1 MTVRSKPFGTCWT
14 ITTKAAYRILISMAA
29 LLPLGLSESE
39 EDDLV
44 AFLATLTSP
53 EYAGVSNEELEK
65 QRARS
70 KTDRP
75 QRDEA
80 AAMGK
85 AGLGPGFKGPF
96 GDMTPA
102 QNEENPASLGGD

>member
-1 MTVRSKPFGTCWT
+1 
-14 ITTKAAYRILISMAA
+14 
-29 LLPLGLSESE
+29 LLPLGLSEAE
-39 EDDLV
+39 ENDLV

-53 EYAGVSNEELEK
+53 EYASASNEELEK
-65 QRARS
+65 QRARA

-85 AGLGPGFKGPF
+85 SGLGPGFKGPF
-96 GDMTPA
+96 GDMTPP
-102 QNEENPASLGGD
+102 QDEEDPALLGGD

>member
-1 MTVRSKPFGTCWT
+1 MQNPYLDGG
-14 ITTKAAYRILISMAA
+14 
-29 LLPLGLSESE
+29 LLPLGLTESE
-39 EDDLV
+39 ENDLV
-44 AFLATLTSP
+44 EFLATLTSP
-53 EYAGVSNEELEK
+53 EYASASNEELQK

-85 AGLGPGFKGPF
+85 SGLDPGFEGPF
-96 GDMTPA
+96 GDMSPA
-102 QNEENPASLGGD
+102 QNEENPALLGGD